1 MGRRPYCS
9 CWCGTS
15 SLLITNYPHAPPEH
29 TREGLSPQKPENLE
43 QAMVLL
49 DAPGAAC
56 CSSSVV
62 ASAAVP
68 WSVPWRTNKQLA
80 GRAVVLGDPK
90 VLTGSSE

>member
-1 MGRRPYCS
+1 
-9 CWCGTS
+9 
-15 SLLITNYPHAPPEH
+15 
-29 TREGLSPQKPENLE
+29 
-43 QAMVLL
+43 MVLL

-90 VLTGSSE
+90 VLTGSSEWHEEDPSEAHEERS